1 MLEML
6 EALRAFVQKR
16 EWMEGWMA
24 GWLAGEN
31 ELELCERRACVVEP
45 GASKWQEHRTDCCG
59 SVVCEPLGDKNA
71 KIEFSRKVRISL
83 DHFSHLTL
91 ASFDAILLPSSS
103 RSHNRVV

>member
-1 MLEML
+1 M
-6 EALRAFVQKR
+6 
-16 EWMEGWMA
+16 
-24 GWLAGEN
+24 AGEN
-31 ELELCERRACVVEP
+31 ELELCERRACVVGP
-45 GASKWQEHRTDCCG
+45 GASKWQEHRTDCYG